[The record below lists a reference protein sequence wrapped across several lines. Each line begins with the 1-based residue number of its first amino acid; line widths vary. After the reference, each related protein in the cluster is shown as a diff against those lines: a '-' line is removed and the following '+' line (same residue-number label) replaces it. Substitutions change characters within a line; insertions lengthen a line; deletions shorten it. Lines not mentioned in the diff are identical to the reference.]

1 MQCRPRFIK
10 LTAALGSW
18 RSTSAAEV
26 RPDWRAAL
34 VRFLEAHMSF
44 NFVYEDGHEPC
55 RLQALGLSA
64 RNAVADVIASWAPD
78 GKSLIYDIRQEGT
91 EWLPEVIAHSVDMVI
106 LVCFAIGKNVFKKK
120 TVAVPEARL
129 AILGVAPA
137 TLAVFR
143 SAADR
148 D

>member
-1 MQCRPRFIK
+1 M
-10 LTAALGSW
+10 
-18 RSTSAAEV
+18 

-34 VRFLEAHMSF
+34 ARFLEARISL
-44 NFVYEDGHEPC
+44 NFIYEDGREPC

-64 RNAVADVIASWAPD
+64 RNAVADVIASWTPD
-78 GKSLIYDIRQEGT
+78 GKSLISDIRQNGT

-106 LVCFAIGKNVFKKK
+106 LVCFAIGKNVFEKK
-120 TVAVPEARL
+120 TVAILEARF
-129 AILGVAPA
+129 AVLGVAPA

-143 SAADR
+143 GATNR